1 MESEIIVSTGVV
13 LRIKKAPSLAF
24 QTIVSNLKQEEP
36 KVPVLDNPNK
46 GRKEENPNDPNYLEE
61 VKQYNSKTNLALLDA
76 AIVLCTEIKS
86 IPEGFE
92 KPDGVN
98 WFEDL
103 SIIGITVEQ
112 LGIKHKKKRY
122 LAWVKY
128 HAAPMDE
135 DIVLIN
141 KEIARLNGVSEGD
154 VTAVMA
160 AYKSTQGR

>member
-1 MESEIIVSTGVV
+1 VESEITVSTGVV
-13 LRIKKAPSLAF
+13 FKVKKAPSLAF
-24 QTIVSNLKQEEP
+24 QTIVSNLKQNEP
-36 KVPVLDNPNK
+36 KVPIWENPDK
-46 GRKEENPNDPNYLEE
+46 GRKEENPNDPDYIKAITE
-61 VKQYNSKTNLALLDA
+61 YNNKTNLALLDA

-92 KPDGVN
+92 KPEDQT

-103 SIIGITVEQ
+103 VIIGITIEQ
-112 LGIKHKKKRY
+112 LGAKKKRY

-160 AYKSTQGR
+160 AYKSSEGR